1 MSETDEPT
9 QAETTQSSFSV
20 GDSSWEP
27 ESDTEEDAIQKI
39 EEELDLSGSSIQLDM
54 IREEQEEQTGSI
66 QMDLL
71 REVGDLSEM
80 SEAQIKAAVSADMAW
95 FTEILTALSAVGN
108 DLRIMFDG
116 GTFDHMFGKNVQDR
130 VINVVQVPAKYVRT
144 ASSIIKLDKKGDLPH
159 KYGVFRSGYL
169 NPYLDTTL
177 ISEGKLVDE
186 ENWEFQSSRK
196 GKKVTVRDG
205 DISVAEF

>member
-1 MSETDEPT
+1 MTLCFEL
-9 QAETTQSSFSV
+9 
-20 GDSSWEP
+20 

-116 GTFDHMFGKNVQDR
+116 GTFDHMFGKNVQE
-130 VINVVQVPAKYVRT
+130 VP
-144 ASSIIKLDKKGDLPH
+144 
-159 KYGVFRSGYL
+159 
-169 NPYLDTTL
+169 
-177 ISEGKLVDE
+177 
-186 ENWEFQSSRK
+186 
-196 GKKVTVRDG
+196 KV
-205 DISVAEF
+205 S